1 MTFAVGIF
9 DLFSFAVPGAVQL
22 SLLVYV
28 LDRLGVVHVAA
39 LTSAPGALLVAG
51 AVVASYLLGHLFHPL
66 AAQLNRFRPRR
77 DAEEARQ
84 EFIAGVPQ
92 ARDRAYVRA
101 NPALLVAAA
110 ELHDKDAAGE
120 IVRMRAQSV
129 MLRNIAFA
137 FTMATVVALV
147 QTATGPHRV
156 IAAGAAALSLL
167 GAVGALG
174 SGRKVWHMSR
184 IKTLEI
190 CYWIPDIDE
199 TFAAETPV
207 VGTEK

>member
-28 LDRLGVVHVAA
+28 LDRLGVLHVAA

-66 AAQLNRFRPRR
+66 AAQLERLRPRR
-77 DAEEARQ
+77 DAEAARQ
-84 EFIAGVPQ
+84 EFVAQVPQ
-92 ARDRAYVRA
+92 ARDRAYVQS

-137 FTMATVVALV
+137 FALAAVVALV

-167 GAVGALG
+167 GAAGALG
-174 SGRKVWHMSR
+174 SSRKVWHMSR

-190 CYWIPDIDE
+190 CYWIPDIDQ
-199 TFAAETPV
+199 TFAAEVPAAAA
-207 VGTEK
+207 E

>member
-28 LDRLGVVHVAA
+28 LDRLGVLHVAA
-39 LTSAPGALLVAG
+39 LTAAPGVLLTAG
-51 AVVASYLLGHLFHPL
+51 AVIASYLLGHLFHPL
-66 AAQLNRFRPRR
+66 ARQLDRLRPRQ
-77 DAEEARQ
+77 DAEEARR
-84 EFIAGVPQ
+84 EFVAEVPQ
-92 ARDRAYVRA
+92 ARDRAYVQA

-137 FTMATVVALV
+137 FVLAAVVALV
-147 QTATGPHRV
+147 QTATGPHRL
-156 IAAGAAALSLL
+156 IAAGAAVLSLL
-167 GAVGALG
+167 GATGALG
-174 SGRKVWHMSR
+174 GGRKVWQMSR
-184 IKTLEI
+184 LKTLEI

-199 TFAAETPV
+199 TFTGEAP
-207 VGTEK
+207 EK

>member
-28 LDRLGVVHVAA
+28 LDRLGVLHVAA
-39 LTSAPGALLVAG
+39 LATAPSVLLVAG

-66 AAQLNRFRPRR
+66 AAQLDRLRPRP

-84 EFIAGVPQ
+84 AFVARVPQ

-101 NPALLVAAA
+101 DPALLVAAV
-110 ELHDKDAAGE
+110 ELHEKDTGGE

-137 FTMATVVALV
+137 FTLAAVVALV

-156 IAAGAAALSLL
+156 VAAGAAALSLV

-174 SGRKVWHMSR
+174 SARKVWHMSR
-184 IKTLEI
+184 LKTLEI

-199 TFAAETPV
+199 TFAAETPAE
-207 VGTEK
+207 G

>member
-28 LDRLGVVHVAA
+28 LDRLGVLHVAA

-66 AAQLNRFRPRR
+66 AGRLDRLRPRQ
-77 DAEEARQ
+77 DAEEARK
-84 EFIAGVPQ
+84 EFIARVPQ
-92 ARDRAYVRA
+92 ARDRAYVQVD
-101 NPALLVAAA
+101 PALLVAAA

-137 FTMATVVALV
+137 FTLAAVVALV

-156 IAAGAAALSLL
+156 VAGAAAALSVL
-167 GAVGALG
+167 GAAGALG
-174 SGRKVWHMSR
+174 SSRKVWHMSR
-184 IKTLEI
+184 RKTLEV
-190 CYWIPDIDE
+190 CYWVPDIDQ
-199 TFAAETPV
+199 TFTAETPTA
-207 VGTEK
+207 G